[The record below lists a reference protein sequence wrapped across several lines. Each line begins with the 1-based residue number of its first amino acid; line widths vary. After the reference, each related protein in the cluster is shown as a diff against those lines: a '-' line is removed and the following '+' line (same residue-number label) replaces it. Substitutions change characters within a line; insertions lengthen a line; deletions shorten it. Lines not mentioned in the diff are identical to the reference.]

1 MVVKILGNR
10 ETPAYK
16 AAEECV
22 REKGHR
28 VFYGDSG
35 ACDLAIAPL
44 LTEKV
49 PSEALREPLYGT
61 LIFHPSPLPWGRGAS
76 SIKWAYRR
84 NEPITAATWF
94 WADDGY
100 DTGDICEQEIVKID
114 YSSRP
119 RDFYEHDIIP
129 AMRRTLERCLNDIQ
143 MGYIRKIP
151 QIERYSSYDKRL

>member
-1 MVVKILGNR
+1 MLVKILGNK
-10 ETPAYK
+10 ETAAYK

-28 VFYGDSG
+28 VSYGDSA

-49 PSEALREPLYGT
+49 SSEALKEPLYGT
-61 LIFHPSPLPWGRGAS
+61 LIFHPSPLPWGRGAAS
-76 SIKWAYRR
+76 
-84 NEPITAATWF
+84 TWF

-119 RDFYEHDIIP
+119 RDFYERDIVP

-151 QIERYSSYDKRL
+151 QVEHYSSYDKRS